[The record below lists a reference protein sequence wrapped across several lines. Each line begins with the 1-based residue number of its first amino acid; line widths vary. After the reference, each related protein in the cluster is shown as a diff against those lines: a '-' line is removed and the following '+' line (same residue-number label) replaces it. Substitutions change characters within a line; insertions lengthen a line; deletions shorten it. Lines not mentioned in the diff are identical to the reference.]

1 MQDEEIDNSQSNIEN
16 DSADNDNIDNDNDKP
31 IVDEPEVEKTEYELL
46 IDTMVSSLKRK
57 CEQRN
62 LDYIDEETYID
73 EIYDA
78 ISATNERRRFDATPE
93 MPFEKKYE
101 RLIVKLAL
109 ASITK
114 YGAEGE
120 TAHSENG
127 INRSYDNSSEYP
139 EALLSR
145 IVPLAKAR

>member
-1 MQDEEIDNSQSNIEN
+1 MEEYKEIIEN
-16 DSADNDNIDNDNDKP
+16 MIEKLSRKLKSRNINYTNREDL
-31 IVDEPEVEKTEYELL
+31 E
-46 IDTMVSSLKRK
+46 
-57 CEQRN
+57 
-62 LDYIDEETYID
+62 D

-78 ISATNERRRFDATPE
+78 IDAVNERRRFDATPQT
-93 MPFEKKYE
+93 PFEIKYCS
-101 RLIVKLAL
+101 LIVKLAL

-127 INRSYDNSSEYP
+127 ISRTYDNSSNYP
-139 EALLSR
+139 ESLMST